1 MIYSNVFSGD
11 IQQLGKRM
19 ADYDRGED
27 NMIKT
32 PKKSLFLILICQ
44 INE

>member
-1 MIYSNVFSGD
+1 MYFLEIFNSGAGGWLTMIE
-11 IQQLGKRM
+11 
-19 ADYDRGED
+19 GED